1 MPTTENATVQRIQQE
16 IRENVQREKELR
28 TGYSQLNGNS
38 HSFTN
43 NYNNND
49 KSENMNGYSANNNKP
64 VLQRAQS
71 TSTLSVAAEPQKNGF
86 RRFTPNQNAKGVMQ
100 RFIKSRG
107 KLNITSIQANGR
119 SANSW
124 TNGDA
129 MIEPARVTVE
139 PGKRIRNG
147 YVPVSDDSSCTLII
161 EWVLCQFRKYKF
173 VHCYLNNF
181 SIFFYV

>member
-16 IRENVQREKELR
+16 IRETVQREKELR

-38 HSFTN
+38 HSFDN

-49 KSENMNGYSANNNKP
+49 KLENMNGYSGNKP

-71 TSTLSVAAEPQKNGF
+71 TSTLSATAEPQKNGF

-129 MIEPARVTVE
+129 IIEPARVTVE

-147 YVPVSDDSSCTLII
+147 YVPVSAVSSSSLII
-161 EWVLCQFRKYKF
+161 KRDL
-173 VHCYLNNF
+173 
-181 SIFFYV
+181 SI